1 MENERIIRLGPVA
14 DQEVLKEMTV
24 SEIAKLAGVSKA
36 CVSRYFNHG
45 YVSEEKKKKIKK
57 IVEQTGYVPAKK
69 MQTQLQATKPTIGV
83 IIPKINSESISR
95 MIAGVSQVLN
105 REGYR
110 MLLADAENS
119 VEKEIQYLQ
128 SFKQDDLAGV
138 IFSATII
145 TKQHHELLQSLSVP
159 VVILGQ
165 NTEEYSCVYHDDYG
179 AAANMAEKLISL
191 GRKNYGAIFVTNED
205 KAAGAARYHGFM
217 DTMKKH
223 QITINEKAIV
233 YSDFSLESGYDAAE
247 KLFSQ
252 APETEGIFCATD
264 TIAIGAMQYMKGS
277 GKKIPEDIAITG
289 IGHSRMTEI
298 ISPTL
303 TTVHLFY
310 KSTGMEGADML
321 LKMIDSGIDM
331 KNKLKMG
338 YEVIHQ
344 ESC

>member
-1 MENERIIRLGPVA
+1 
-14 DQEVLKEMTV
+14 MTV
-24 SEIAKLAGVSKA
+24 TEIAKLAGVSKA

-45 YVSEEKKKKIKK
+45 YVSEEKKKRIKEV
-57 IVEQTGYVPAKK
+57 IEQTGYVPPKK
-69 MQTQLQATKPTIGV
+69 MQEKMQEKKPTVGV

-95 MIAGVSQVLN
+95 MIAGVAQVLN

-110 MLLADAENS
+110 MLLADTENS
-119 VEKEIQYLQ
+119 IEKEIQYLQ
-128 SFKQDDLAGV
+128 SFKQDDLAGI

-145 TKQHHELLQSLSVP
+145 TKQHHELLQSMDIP

-165 NTEEYSCVYHDDYG
+165 DVEEYSCVYHDDYG
-179 AAANMAEKLISL
+179 AAAAMAEKLVSL
-191 GRKNYGAIFVTNED
+191 RRKKYGAIFVTAKD
-205 KAAGAARYHGFM
+205 KAAGDARYRGFM
-217 DTMKKH
+217 DMMKKYG
-223 QITINEKAIV
+223 IAVDKDAIV

-247 KLFSQ
+247 QLFLK

-264 TIAIGAMQYMKGS
+264 TIAIGAIQYLKGIE
-277 GKKIPEDIAITG
+277 KKIPEDVAVTG
-289 IGHSRMTEI
+289 VGHSRMTEI

-303 TTVHLFY
+303 TTSHLFY
-310 KSTGMEGADML
+310 KSTGIEGADML

-338 YEVIHQ
+338 YEVIQQ

>member
-1 MENERIIRLGPVA
+1 
-14 DQEVLKEMTV
+14 MTV

-45 YVSEEKKKKIKK
+45 YVSEEKKKKIKAV
-57 IVEQTGYVPAKK
+57 VEQTGYVPAKK
-69 MQTQLQATKPTIGV
+69 MQSQQVTKPTIGV

-95 MIAGVSQVLN
+95 MIAGVTQVLN

-110 MLLADAENS
+110 MLLANTENS

-128 SFKQDDLAGV
+128 SFKLDELAGV
-138 IFSATII
+138 IMSATIM
-145 TKQHHELLQSLSVP
+145 TRQHHELLQSFEVP

-165 NTEEYSCVYHDDYG
+165 NVKEYSCVYHDDYG
-179 AAANMAEKLISL
+179 AALAMADSLALL
-191 GRKNYGAIFVTNED
+191 GRKHYGAILVTPED
-205 KAAGAARYHGFM
+205 KAAGEARQLGFL
-217 DTMKKH
+217 DGMKRH
-223 QITINEKAIV
+223 NIAVNEKAIV

-247 KLFSQ
+247 KLFMQ

-264 TIAIGAMQYMKGS
+264 TIAIGAMQYLKGI
-277 GKKIPEDIAITG
+277 GKRVPEDVAITG

-298 ISPTL
+298 VTPTL
-303 TTVHLFY
+303 TTAHLFY
-310 KSTGMEGADML
+310 KSTGVEGADML
-321 LKMIDSGIDM
+321 LKMIESGIDM

-338 YEVIHQ
+338 FEVIGQ